1 MLYLITIVV
10 SFVGALI
17 QGVTGFGASLTIMTF
32 LPYFVA
38 LPQAVALS
46 GVIPMVQMAVLVWL
60 YRRYINIRRLV
71 IPTIFYLIGCWLSIN
86 YTMSFD
92 PRVLKLAFGLF
103 LIVVSIYFLRFS
115 EMVKVKD
122 TIPVMV
128 SCSFI
133 SGICNGVFGIG
144 GPLMVLYYLAAS
156 DSMQEYVA
164 NIQCCFLVTDIYCL
178 ALRAQE
184 GIFTVALLGP
194 SLVGIVAI
202 LLGQVVATRIVS
214 KIRDEA
220 VIRRCTYIMVG
231 VSGMIM
237 ALTNL

>member
-103 LIVVSIYFLRFS
+103 LIVVSIY
-115 EMVKVKD
+115 
-122 TIPVMV
+122 
-128 SCSFI
+128 SFA
-133 SGICNGVFGIG
+133 F
-144 GPLMVLYYLAAS
+144 
-156 DSMQEYVA
+156 
-164 NIQCCFLVTDIYCL
+164 
-178 ALRAQE
+178 
-184 GIFTVALLGP
+184 
-194 SLVGIVAI
+194 
-202 LLGQVVATRIVS
+202 
-214 KIRDEA
+214 
-220 VIRRCTYIMVG
+220 
-231 VSGMIM
+231 
-237 ALTNL
+237 